1 MLKNAVLP
9 LLVSAGLMAA
19 APFAHAATNLVFCS
33 EGSPAGFDPGQY
45 TTGTDFDASA
55 ETMFNRLTQ
64 FERGGTAVIPGL
76 ATTWDVSPDGLTY
89 TFHLRDGVKFHT
101 TAYFKPTRTFN
112 ADDVLFTFN
121 RMINKDDPF
130 RKAYPTEFP
139 YFTDMGMDTN
149 IKNIEKVDDHTVK
162 FTLGTVDAAFIQNLA
177 MSFASIQS
185 AEYAAQLLKEGKAAD
200 INQKPIGTG
209 PFVFKSY
216 QKDSNIR
223 YTGNKDYWKP
233 EDVKIDN
240 LIFAITTDP
249 SVRIQKLKKNECQVT
264 LFPRPA
270 DLKALGEDKDLKLP
284 NQAGFNLGYIAY
296 NVMDKVKGSDQP
308 NPLAD
313 IRVRQAL
320 DMSVNKQQIIDSV
333 YQGAGQ
339 LAVNAMPP
347 TQWSYDTTIKD
358 AKYDPE
364 KAKSLLKE
372 AGVKEGTEIVLWAM
386 PVQRPYNPNA
396 KLMAEML
403 QNDWSKIGLKVKITS
418 YEWGEYIKRSKGG
431 ENQAMIIGWSGDNG
445 DPDNWLNVLFG
456 CDSLAGN
463 NFSKWC
469 DKKFDGIVKEAK
481 ATSDVAKRTE
491 LYKQA
496 QHILKDAV
504 PMTPIAHSTVYQPM
518 RNTVQDFKI
527 SPFGLNS
534 FYGVSVSGK

>member
-1 MLKNAVLP
+1 MLKHAVIP
-9 LLVSAGLMAA
+9 LIVSAGLMAA
-19 APFAHAATNLVFCS
+19 APFAQAATNLVFCS

-76 ATTWDVSPDGLTY
+76 ATKWDVSPDGLTY
-89 TFHLRDGVKFHT
+89 TFTLRDGVKFHT
-101 TAYFKPTRTFN
+101 TPYFKPTRTFN

-185 AEYAAQLLKEGKAAD
+185 AEYAAQLLKEGKAQD

-284 NQAGFNLGYIAY
+284 RQAGFNLGYVAY

-313 IRVRQAL
+313 LRVRQAM

-358 AKYDPE
+358 AKFDPE
-364 KAKSLLKE
+364 KAKALLKE

>member
-1 MLKNAVLP
+1 MLKHAVIP
-9 LLVSAGLMAA
+9 LIVSAGLMAA
-19 APFAHAATNLVFCS
+19 APFAQAATNLVFCS

-76 ATTWDVSPDGLTY
+76 ATSWDVSPDGLTY

-101 TAYFKPTRTFN
+101 TSYFKPTRTFN

-149 IKNIEKVDDHTVK
+149 IKNIEKVDEHTVK

-249 SVRIQKLKKNECQVT
+249 SVRIQKLKKNECQIT

-270 DLKALGEDKDLKLP
+270 DLKALEADKDLKLP

-313 IRVRQAL
+313 LRVRQAL

-403 QNDWSKIGLKVKITS
+403 QNDWKKIGLNVKITS

-456 CDSLAGN
+456 CDSLSGN